1 MKKPPIFRF
10 VKCNSA
16 NGTLVAQQR
25 GEMSYSVSQRLTSQH
40 PHNSGTFYASHRK
53 NGRSLQLSSRN
64 FLTMNTRGAIKVLR
78 DSVESNDW
86 QQILHAI
93 PPEYQFL
100 SNHWYNVWSSHY
112 ASNDSEISTA
122 VFSAANSETDNSFR
136 RWEGIFP
143 FITRVRHGI
152 KILSMAGYYYP
163 FRTFPCHPE
172 GKDAA
177 IRNFVD
183 LVHNDTGTHIVQLG
197 RLQSSDNIC
206 DPLQTSFTDKKWK
219 VFKVPAGAQQIVKL
233 PPSIEEF
240 RSTLSRNLKKNH
252 DRRKRN
258 LEAMDGFEIAHY
270 NNCSTADR
278 NHAINQCA
286 DVESRCWLAAEGQ
299 NTRIYGREQ
308 FWKAYAS
315 NEDGS
320 NRLLIWILRL
330 DSKPIAYSLALDS
343 GNCRYSI
350 SGQYDMEYKKLG
362 VGVIADMLMFQQ
374 AIESRINVVNMGEGE
389 FDYKQRW
396 GATPGSTLQSYYI
409 FRPGIVGLS
418 IYATFRTVNHLR
430 KTRAFSWLNRF
441 F

>member
-1 MKKPPIFRF
+1 
-10 VKCNSA
+10 
-16 NGTLVAQQR
+16 
-25 GEMSYSVSQRLTSQH
+25 
-40 PHNSGTFYASHRK
+40 
-53 NGRSLQLSSRN
+53 
-64 FLTMNTRGAIKVLR
+64 MNTRGAIKVLR

-100 SNHWYNVWSSHY
+100 SNHWYNVWS
-112 ASNDSEISTA
+112 T

-197 RLQSSDNIC
+197 RLQSPDNIC

-233 PPSIEEF
+233 PP
-240 RSTLSRNLKKNH
+240 
-252 DRRKRN
+252 RN

-270 NNCSTADR
+270 NNCSTADW